1 MQEGRVIA
9 LFLSRIGETGHERVE
24 RVQVIEA
31 GLEGDRHARADSP
44 RQILL
49 QSQEILHGFKLQP
62 GDVFEN
68 VLIEGLEVNA
78 LAAGLQFRLGT
89 ATVEITIPCEPCSQL
104 DRIREGLRSAIDGK
118 RGRFARVVSPGEIRV
133 GDSMASL

>member
-9 LFLSRIGETGHERVE
+9 LFLSRAGETGHERVE

-31 GLEGDRHARADSP
+31 GLAGDRHARADSP

-49 QSQEILHGFKLQP
+49 QSEETLRGFKLQP
-62 GDVFEN
+62 GDVLEN
-68 VLIEGLEVNA
+68 VLIEGLEVNE

-89 ATVEITIPCEPCSQL
+89 ATVEITIPCAPCSQM
-104 DRIREGLRSAIDGK
+104 DRIRKGLRSAIDGK

-133 GDSMASL
+133 GDPMASL